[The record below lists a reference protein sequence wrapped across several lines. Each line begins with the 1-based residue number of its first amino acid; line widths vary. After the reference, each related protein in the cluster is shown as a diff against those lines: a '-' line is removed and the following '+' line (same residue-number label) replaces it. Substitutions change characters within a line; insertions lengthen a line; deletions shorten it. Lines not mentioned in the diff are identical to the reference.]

1 MKNKNASLSDR
12 QTPLSYDNGN
22 IFKRVLAATVAL
34 LAIVLMA
41 LNLAACTSFEP
52 VDAIPVLT
60 WHKVATH
67 EIKEKYHKN
76 NQWVNDL
83 DEFKEQMEYLH
94 ENGYKTISLD
104 EFYSW
109 YKGEVEY
116 DNKTVVITIDDGDI
130 ENYYNVLPVL
140 KQYNFKATVFMVGDR
155 VKESVDWDPQTGG
168 ANYLTEELIAK
179 MEQEYP
185 KFEIQSHTYGM
196 HYEDKNGNKKVD
208 QVDYATM
215 EEDYRK
221 MEKYNFDYIA
231 YPYGQFNDNF
241 KKLAKENDYKLGFAF
256 RNYVKAQRT
265 DDPYEIQRIKVAG
278 GYSLEKF
285 ISLL

>member
-1 MKNKNASLSDR
+1 MKREIDSLSSR
-12 QTPLSYDNGN
+12 QTLLSYDNRKTL
-22 IFKRVLAATVAL
+22 KRILAATVAL

-41 LNLAACTSFEP
+41 LNFAACTKFEP
-52 VDAIPVLT
+52 VDEIPVLT
-60 WHKVATH
+60 WHKVAVH
-67 EIKEKYHKN
+67 EIKEQYHKN

-83 DEFKEQMEYLH
+83 DEFKEQMKYLH
-94 ENGYKTISLD
+94 DNNYKTLSMD
-104 EFYSW
+104 EFYAW
-109 YKGEVEY
+109 YKGDVEY

-140 KQYNFKATVFMVGDR
+140 KQYNFKATVFLVGDR
-155 VKESVDWDPQTGG
+155 TKESLEWDPQTGG
-168 ANYLTEELIAK
+168 ANYLTEELIEK
-179 MEQEYP
+179 MEEEYP
-185 KFEIQSHTYGM
+185 NFEIQSHTYGM
-196 HYEDKNGNKKVD
+196 HYEDKEGNKKVD
-208 QVDYATM
+208 QVDYETM
-215 EEDYRK
+215 EEDYEK
-221 MEKYNFDYIA
+221 MEKFDFDYLA

-256 RNYVKAQRT
+256 RRYVKAKRT

>member
-1 MKNKNASLSDR
+1 MKREIDSLSSR
-12 QTPLSYDNGN
+12 QTLLSYDNRKTL
-22 IFKRVLAATVAL
+22 KRILAATVAL

-41 LNLAACTSFEP
+41 LSFAACTKFEP
-52 VDAIPVLT
+52 VDEIPVLT
-60 WHKVATH
+60 WHKGAAH
-67 EIKEKYHKN
+67 EIKEQYHKN

-83 DEFKEQMEYLH
+83 DEFKEQMKYLH
-94 ENGYKTISLD
+94 DNNYKTLSMD
-104 EFYSW
+104 EFYAW
-109 YKGEVEY
+109 YKGDVEY

-140 KQYNFKATVFMVGDR
+140 KQYNFKATVFLVGDR
-155 VKESVDWDPQTGG
+155 TKESLEWDPQTGG
-168 ANYLTEELIAK
+168 ANYLTEELIEK
-179 MEQEYP
+179 MEEEYP
-185 KFEIQSHTYGM
+185 NFEIQSHTYGM
-196 HYEDKNGNKKVD
+196 HYEDKEGNKKVD
-208 QVDYATM
+208 QVDYETM
-215 EEDYRK
+215 EEDYEK
-221 MEKYNFDYIA
+221 MEKFDFDYLA

-256 RNYVKAQRT
+256 RRYVKAKRT